1 MDLLSFLLPRQRSSA
16 TNHVGGTKRWKRW
29 RDGDG
34 DGVRIHENEREQETT
49 RAVNNWIHML
59 QKISKDSVVMS

>member
-1 MDLLSFLLPRQRSSA
+1 MDTSPLLPPPSA
-16 TNHVGGTKRWKRW
+16 NAPQPRITWVGQSDG

>member
-1 MDLLSFLLPRQRSSA
+1 MDLLSFLLPPPTLLSHESRGWDKA
-16 TNHVGGTKRWKRW
+16 MEMEEMEC
-29 RDGDG
+29 
-34 DGVRIHENEREQETT
+34 VRIHENEREQETT